1 MTKNYFAIER
11 ENKCVDHVLIRDND
25 GNILFEDLMSM
36 SYDEIKNYENLDAF
50 VMCLM
55 DATNQYFGT
64 SDEQTCVILVG
75 EDDVFIWGFIM
86 GPGEEEGDVSY
97 VLVDWKK
104 DGKQYRY
111 QPEE

>member
-11 ENKCVDHVLIRDND
+11 NNQCEDHIFICDNE
-25 GNILFEDLMSM
+25 GNMLFEDIMNM
-36 SYDEIKNYENLDAF
+36 SYEEMKNFKEIDAF

-55 DATNQYFGT
+55 DATNQLFGS

-75 EDDVFIWGFIM
+75 EDGVFIWGIIM
-86 GPGEEEGDVSY
+86 GPGENEGDVSY